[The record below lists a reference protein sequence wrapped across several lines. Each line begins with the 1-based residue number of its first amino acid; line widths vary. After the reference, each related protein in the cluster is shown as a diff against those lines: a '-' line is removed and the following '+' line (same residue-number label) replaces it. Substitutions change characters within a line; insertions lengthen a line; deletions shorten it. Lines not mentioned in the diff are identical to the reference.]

1 MISRIFFA
9 ELTGL
14 LPAMIAIIIITM
26 LFGILS
32 NLSSA
37 FSKTST
43 KKLVYLVCYGSVIT
57 ILGLTVTKGIKTALS
72 AISLLNTFLDV
83 TAPVM
88 LVLIAAL
95 GGTASVAVYQ
105 PLVLIF
111 STVIFKIINF
121 IVIPLF
127 YVTFVFGIIGNL
139 SDDLK
144 LEKFAK
150 TSKSAA
156 EWVLGIVFSLFITF
170 ITAQGI
176 TGASID
182 NLAVRGVK
190 FALSGYVPV
199 VGGQL
204 KEGFDIVVASC
215 LVIKNALGLTSII
228 VLVFTVI
235 LPILRLVVF
244 MLALKIT
251 AAIIEPVSDK
261 KFSNC
266 LTATAKSITLLIV
279 ALIAIT
285 FAILIMFMLLIYTVN
300 LGVI

>member
-1 MISRIFFA
+1 
-9 ELTGL
+9 
-14 LPAMIAIIIITM
+14 
-26 LFGILS
+26 
-32 NLSSA
+32 
-37 FSKTST
+37 
-43 KKLVYLVCYGSVIT
+43 
-57 ILGLTVTKGIKTALS
+57 
-72 AISLLNTFLDV
+72 
-83 TAPVM
+83 M
-88 LVLIAAL
+88 LVLVSAL
-95 GGTASVAVYQ
+95 GGTASVAMYQ

-111 STVIFKIINF
+111 SAVIFKIINF

-156 EWVLGIVFSLFITF
+156 EWILGIVFSLFITF

-182 NLAVRGVK
+182 NLAIRGAK

-244 MLALKIT
+244 MLMLKLT

-285 FAILIMFMLLIYTVN
+285 FAILIIFMLLIYTVN
-300 LGVI
+300 LGVM